1 MKYLTIFLGLAVAI
15 LLALY
20 ILRPVKETVTE
31 TVKIEIKTDTIIK
44 FDTVK
49 VTQFKPIKEIIT
61 IHVTAKDT
69 SHIRSLEFKDSTLE
83 LLQDWKVKNGP
94 DSLINTSYSVR
105 NKTVLVT
112 DSVFTERH
120 TTIVKPHQGFVLGAG
135 VGFSSDRTTGNISLG
150 YQFKN
155 GWIISAEATAIDKD
169 VFYGPKIQK
178 TF

>member
-1 MKYLTIFLGLAVAI
+1 MKYLTIFLGIAVAI

-20 ILRPVKETVTE
+20 ILRPIKETVTE
-31 TVKIEIKTDTIIK
+31 TVKVEIKTDTIIK

-49 VTQFKPIKEIIT
+49 VIKFKPVKETVTVYIT
-61 IHVTAKDT
+61 PKDT
-69 SHIRSLEFKDSTLE
+69 SHIRSLAFKDSTLE
-83 LLQDWKVKNGP
+83 LSQDWKVKNGP

-120 TTIVKPHQGFVLGAG
+120 TTIVRPHQGFVLGAG
-135 VGFSSDRTTGNISLG
+135 VGFSADRTTGNISLG

-155 GWIISAEATAIDKD
+155 GWILSAEATAIDKS